1 MKKFALIGKRLDYS
15 LSPLMHN
22 GLFELAGVQAEY
34 GALECGE
41 EELASVCAVLR
52 KEYSGANVTVPYK
65 SAVIPFLDE
74 ITGAAKRC
82 GAVNTVINIGGRLI
96 GDSTDGAGFMRS
108 LEGFVTPQRQ
118 QTENG
123 EQAAGAAEALKGKRV
138 LLLGSGGAARA
149 ILSSLLQCG
158 AVTDVLNRTRKNA
171 ADMLEELAHAGA
183 DCFCAR
189 VADRPMLEYFL
200 TINATPL
207 GGAGHEEETPLA
219 QEYMNSGVFYDCVYS
234 PSATRF
240 LREAAEK
247 GRMCRNGLGMLFEQG
262 VLSQGLWGYEYTQ
275 QQKAAVY
282 ERLVLELARREEQR
296 KG

>member
-22 GLFELAGVQAEY
+22 SLFELAGVQAEY

-82 GAVNTVINIGGRLI
+82 GAVNTVINSGGRLI
-96 GDSTDGAGFMRS
+96 GDSTDGEGFMRS
-108 LEGFVTPQRQ
+108 LEGFITPQRQ
-118 QTENG
+118 LTESG
-123 EQAAGAAEALKGKRV
+123 ERAAGAAEALKGKRV

-149 ILSSLLQCG
+149 VLSSLLQCG
-158 AVTDVLNRTRKNA
+158 AVTDVLNRTRKKA
-171 ADMLEELAHAGA
+171 VDMLEELAHAGA

-189 VADRPMLEYFL
+189 VADRPMPEYFL

-219 QEYMNSGVFYDCVYS
+219 QGYMNSGAFYDCVYS
-234 PSATRF
+234 PSVTRF

-247 GRMCRNGLGMLFEQG
+247 GHMCRNGLGMLFEQG

-275 QQKAAVY
+275 QQKTEVY
-282 ERLVLELARREEQR
+282 DRLVRELARREQR